1 VRSTLSE
8 AYLHYL
14 WIETLNENP
23 NVIYVASEAN
33 MPIFKSVDGI
43 TGGAATIRD
52 ERERSSGGGSTQ
64 RRAGASRPL
73 GFAGTWARIAASF
86 AVVSSAA
93 VVYLSLSLLLLPWR
107 PLRIRIG
114 NVYGKA
120 VGPLVTRILGVRTR
134 VRHRERL
141 AESRPAIYVTN
152 HTSALDAFIAMWL
165 CPMGGCGIAKKE
177 IASIPFFGW
186 AYRLSGHL
194 LIDRGDRKGAIAALE
209 ATAEVVR
216 RHRLS
221 IWILPE
227 GTRSRDGRLLP
238 FRKGFAHLA
247 IATGFP
253 VVPVV
258 LHGAHERLP
267 DRSFRLMPGALEV
280 EVMKLIDTRNWK
292 RETVD
297 EHVEQVH
304 EIVRRALRPAQRP
317 FQAPRH

>member
-1 VRSTLSE
+1 
-8 AYLHYL
+8 
-14 WIETLNENP
+14 
-23 NVIYVASEAN
+23 
-33 MPIFKSVDGI
+33 
-43 TGGAATIRD
+43 
-52 ERERSSGGGSTQ
+52 
-64 RRAGASRPL
+64 L
-73 GFAGTWARIAASF
+73 GFAGTWVRIAASF

-93 VVYLSLSLLLLPWR
+93 VVYLLLSLLLLPWR

-114 NVYGKA
+114 NIYGKT
-120 VGPLVTRILGVRTR
+120 VGPWVARILGVRTR

-152 HTSALDAFIAMWL
+152 HTSTLDVFIGMWL

-177 IASIPFFGW
+177 IARIPFFGW

-194 LIDRGDRKGAIAALE
+194 LIDRRDRESAIAALE

-221 IWILPE
+221 IWIWPE
-227 GTRSRDGRLLP
+227 GTRSRDGRLLS

-247 IATGFP
+247 ISTGLP

-258 LHGAHERLP
+258 LHAAHERLP
-267 DRSFRLMPGALEV
+267 DRSSRLVPGALEV
-280 EVMKLIDTRNWK
+280 DVMEPIDTRCWK

-304 EIVRRALRPAQRP
+304 EIVRRALRPAQQPFRP
-317 FQAPRH
+317 PQR